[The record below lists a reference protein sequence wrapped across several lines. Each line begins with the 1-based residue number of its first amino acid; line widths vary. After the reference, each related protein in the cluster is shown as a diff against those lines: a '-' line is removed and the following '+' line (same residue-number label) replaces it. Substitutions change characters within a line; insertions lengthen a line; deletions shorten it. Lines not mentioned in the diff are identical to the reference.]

1 VEPSSE
7 TGKSTA
13 GFFYL
18 EGNAMVAEL
27 KDTNTQSEVQPIGLD
42 LDESLKRNKR
52 VMIIDDDPD
61 TVELLKRILRLADF
75 DVASARNGVEAP
87 VIAEKVEP
95 DVILLDM
102 MMPEIDGKET
112 FRNLRKVTRAPIIV
126 VSALSSKE
134 MIVDLLNLGTDDYV
148 TKPFHR
154 DEIVARIHA
163 VLRRSKQKSVF
174 DGVSIPEIGFMIS
187 FSKREVQVNGTFVHL
202 SPKEFNLVQLLAQNL
217 PHVVQYDE
225 IAREIWGETQSDV
238 KNRIKY
244 LVHLIRKK
252 FSAINPDI
260 EVIITVDRFGYRLRT
275 E

>member
-1 VEPSSE
+1 MVAALQDS
-7 TGKSTA
+7 TKQSTA
-13 GFFYL
+13 
-18 EGNAMVAEL
+18 
-27 KDTNTQSEVQPIGLD
+27 QPLGLD

-52 VMIIDDDPD
+52 ILIIDDDPD
-61 TVELLKRILRLADF
+61 MIELLKRTLRLADF
-75 DVASARNGVEAP
+75 DVASARNGIEAP

-102 MMPEIDGKET
+102 MMPEMDGKET
-112 FRNLRKVTRAPIIV
+112 FRNLRKVTRAPIII

-134 MIVDLLNLGTDDYV
+134 LVVDLLNLGTDDYI

-154 DEIVARIHA
+154 DEVVARINA

-174 DGVSIPEIGFMIS
+174 DGVSIPELGFMIS
-187 FSKREVQVNGTFVHL
+187 FSKREVQYNGSFVHL

-217 PHVVQYDE
+217 PHVVQYE
-225 IAREIWGETQSDV
+225 QIAAEIWGESQLDV

-252 FSAINPDI
+252 FSALNPDS
-260 EVIITVDRFGYRLRT
+260 EIIVTVDRFGYRLRT

>member
-1 VEPSSE
+1 
-7 TGKSTA
+7 
-13 GFFYL
+13 
-18 EGNAMVAEL
+18 MVADL
-27 KDTNTQSEVQPIGLD
+27 KDTTTQSHVQPLGLD

-61 TVELLKRILRLADF
+61 TVELLKQILRLADF
-75 DVASARNGVEAP
+75 DVASARNGIEAP

-134 MIVDLLNLGTDDYV
+134 MIVDLLNLGTDDYI

-154 DEIVARIHA
+154 DEIVARINA

-187 FSKREVQVNGTFVHL
+187 FSKREVQYNGTFVHL
-202 SPKEFNLVQLLAQNL
+202 SPKEFSLVQLLAQNI

-225 IAREIWGETQSDV
+225 IAQEIWGENKPDI

-252 FSAINPDI
+252 FSAINPDV

>member
-1 VEPSSE
+1 
-7 TGKSTA
+7 
-13 GFFYL
+13 
-18 EGNAMVAEL
+18 MV
-27 KDTNTQSEVQPIGLD
+27 TNTQKIMHEVDDKPLGLD

-52 VMIIDDDPD
+52 ILIIDDDPD
-61 TVELLKRILRLADF
+61 TVELLKQILRLADF

-87 VIAEKVEP
+87 AIAEKVKP

-102 MMPEIDGKET
+102 MMPEIDGKQT
-112 FRNLRKVTRAPIIV
+112 FCNLRKITRAPIIV

-134 MIVDLLNLGTDDYV
+134 MIVDLLNLGTDDYI

-154 DEIVARIHA
+154 DEMVARIHA

-187 FSKREVQVNGTFVHL
+187 FSKREVQYNGAYVHL

-217 PHVVQYDE
+217 PHVVQYNQ
-225 IAREIWGETQSDV
+225 IAQEIWGETNAEV

-252 FSAINPDI
+252 FSAINPDHEI
-260 EVIITVDRFGYRLRT
+260 IITVDRFGYRLRT